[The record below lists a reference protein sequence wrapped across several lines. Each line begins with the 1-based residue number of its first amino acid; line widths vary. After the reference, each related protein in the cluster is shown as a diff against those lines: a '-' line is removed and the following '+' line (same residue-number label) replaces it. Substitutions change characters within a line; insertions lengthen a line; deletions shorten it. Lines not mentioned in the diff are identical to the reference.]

1 MIQPLW
7 KTVWTFLKRKQGIKS
22 PYDLAIPLLGI
33 YPEET
38 KTEKDTCTPAFTV
51 ALFTVVN
58 ARKKT
63 QISVDSLIDKEAVV
77 HIYNGILLSHK

>member
-38 KTEKDTCTPAFTV
+38 KTEVDTCTPAFTV

-63 QISVDSLIDKEAVV
+63 HISIHSLIDKEAVV
-77 HIYNGILLSHK
+77 HIYNGMLLSHK